1 MSPLAD
7 LRYAIRVALKNPRFS
22 VVAIAALALGIGA
35 NAAIFSVVN
44 AVLLQPLPFAE
55 PDRLMRLCRQYPSGP
70 ACAISIPKFTT
81 WRKAR
86 SFEAMAAYDFAGPGL
101 NLSGADRPEQVKGIH
116 VTADYFRV
124 FGIAP
129 AVGRTFSAEEDR
141 PGGPRVVVLSHRVW
155 TTRFAG
161 DPNIGGRAIAING
174 EPYTVVGVLP
184 ASFPSYPDDTP
195 PDLFIPLQPD
205 PNSTNQGHFLVVAG
219 RLKPGVSMQ
228 QAQAEMTLLG
238 DAFRRANPRWMSSD
252 EHVSVQRLQ
261 DIVVRDVKPALLIL
275 LGAVGLVL
283 LIACANVANLLL
295 ARAAGRQREVAIRA
309 AIGAG
314 RAAIVRQ
321 LLIESVLLAVVGA
334 AIGLVIGVWGAK
346 ALLALNATGLPRAQE
361 LANAPLLGSMLDWR
375 LAGFTVALTLATGVL
390 FGLAPALHLSRAD
403 LGLTLKEAGGRGATG
418 ARAARTRGALVVVE
432 IALALMLLV
441 GATLLIRTF
450 VGLRSVEPG
459 LEIRNVLTFQT
470 SLAGERYAT
479 ARQVETLTRQIT
491 QRIDALPGVIAMA
504 STIALPTQGDPD
516 LPFRIEGRPVR
527 GDSPYHGDENWVPIS
542 PEFFHALGVPLVRGR
557 VFTERDTAG
566 GPRVLVINAAF
577 AKKYWLDAD
586 PIGQHVTIA
595 KGLGPEFEDPT
606 REVVGV
612 VGDVRD
618 NGLDQPAPP
627 IMYVPAAQMSDALAR
642 LGNGIVPTTWIVR
655 TSGNQASLTAAIQK
669 EFLAVDALLPIS
681 NVRLMEDVIAR
692 SIARQ
697 NFNMVLLSIF
707 GAIALLLA
715 AIGIYGLMSY
725 SVEQSTHDIG
735 VRLALGAARRDIM
748 SLVVGRGMRLA
759 GLGLAVGVAGAYAA
773 ARLLSRM
780 LYGVRPGDPLTFA
793 AVVVALGTVAL
804 LACYLPARRATNV
817 DPIVA
822 LRQE

>member
-1 MSPLAD
+1 M
-7 LRYAIRVALKNPRFS
+7 
-22 VVAIAALALGIGA
+22 
-35 NAAIFSVVN
+35 
-44 AVLLQPLPFAE
+44 
-55 PDRLMRLCRQYPSGP
+55 
-70 ACAISIPKFTT
+70 
-81 WRKAR
+81 
-86 SFEAMAAYDFAGPGL
+86 
-101 NLSGADRPEQVKGIH
+101 
-116 VTADYFRV
+116 
-124 FGIAP
+124 
-129 AVGRTFSAEEDR
+129 
-141 PGGPRVVVLSHRVW
+141 
-155 TTRFAG
+155 
-161 DPNIGGRAIAING
+161 
-174 EPYTVVGVLP
+174 
-184 ASFPSYPDDTP
+184 
-195 PDLFIPLQPD
+195 
-205 PNSTNQGHFLVVAG
+205 
-219 RLKPGVSMQ
+219 
-228 QAQAEMTLLG
+228 
-238 DAFRRANPRWMSSD
+238 
-252 EHVSVQRLQ
+252 
-261 DIVVRDVKPALLIL
+261 
-275 LGAVGLVL
+275 
-283 LIACANVANLLL
+283 
-295 ARAAGRQREVAIRA
+295 
-309 AIGAG
+309 
-314 RAAIVRQ
+314 
-321 LLIESVLLAVVGA
+321 
-334 AIGLVIGVWGAK
+334 
-346 ALLALNATGLPRAQE
+346 
-361 LANAPLLGSMLDWR
+361 
-375 LAGFTVALTLATGVL
+375 
-390 FGLAPALHLSRAD
+390 
-403 LGLTLKEAGGRGATG
+403 
-418 ARAARTRGALVVVE
+418 
-432 IALALMLLV
+432 
-441 GATLLIRTF
+441 
-450 VGLRSVEPG
+450 
-459 LEIRNVLTFQT
+459 
-470 SLAGERYAT
+470 
-479 ARQVETLTRQIT
+479 
-491 QRIDALPGVIAMA
+491 
-504 STIALPTQGDPD
+504 
-516 LPFRIEGRPVR
+516 
-527 GDSPYHGDENWVPIS
+527 PIS

-577 AKKYWLDAD
+577 AKKYWPDAD